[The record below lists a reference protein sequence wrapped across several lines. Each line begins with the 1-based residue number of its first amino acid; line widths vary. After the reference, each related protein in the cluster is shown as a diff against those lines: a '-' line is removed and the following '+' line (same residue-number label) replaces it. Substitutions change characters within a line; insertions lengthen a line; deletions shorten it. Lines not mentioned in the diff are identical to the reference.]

1 MAARIDRLT
10 TELDCTQAELA
21 AVLEVKAGTLSDY
34 KAGRWPWP
42 EWLVLRISICE
53 VRLGLDPEQR
63 EFITLGCLRHKL
75 ESLARET
82 VAGVERLMR
91 RERRRRRAW
100 R

>member
-21 AVLEVKAGTLSDY
+21 TVLEVSAVKLSEY
-34 KAGRWPWP
+34 KCGRRKLR

-63 EFITLGCLRHKL
+63 DFITLDCLRPRL
-75 ESLARET
+75 EFLARET

-91 RERRRRRAW
+91 RERRRRAW